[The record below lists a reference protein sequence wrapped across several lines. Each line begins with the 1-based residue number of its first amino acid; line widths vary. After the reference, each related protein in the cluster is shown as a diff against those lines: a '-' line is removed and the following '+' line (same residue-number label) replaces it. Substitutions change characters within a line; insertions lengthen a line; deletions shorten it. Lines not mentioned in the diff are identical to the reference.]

1 MGTSFPIVACEQ
13 APRWSQVKIKSMSKA
28 SWVWP
33 EGEKRAEKPEAFVL
47 MPPQPYQILVSW
59 FDLLD
64 HWLSC
69 NARCPQAPPWA
80 ATKETTKLPDHGNF
94 PAQVFSP
101 PFLWEVCL
109 SHFLR
114 STYPQLSRQN
124 QKPHGKNKIP
134 HGKTKTSWQKQNTS
148 WQNRN
153 LTAKTKTSQRKLNTS
168 RQNQRP
174 HGKTKYFT
182 AKTKYLTAKANT
194 HGKTKAILFL
204 LWSIWFCREVFGF
217 AVTFLV
223 LPWGILF
230 CHEVFGF
237 AVTVVGHHIHQS
249 ICYQIFEW
257 KWNFKKHIT
266 YESSPFPIK

>member
-33 EGEKRAEKPEAFVL
+33 EGEKRAENPEAFVL

-80 ATKETTKLPDHGNF
+80 AAKETTKLPDHGNF

-134 HGKTKTSWQKQNTS
+134 TAKLKTSWQKQNTS
-148 WQNRN
+148 WQNQN
-153 LTAKTKTSQRKLNTS
+153 LM
-168 RQNQRP
+168 
-174 HGKTKYFT
+174 
-182 AKTKYLTAKANT
+182 AKTKYLMAKPKP
-194 HGKTKAILFL
+194 HGKNKNLSAKT
-204 LWSIWFCREVFGF
+204 
-217 AVTFLV
+217 
-223 LPWGILF
+223 
-230 CHEVFGF
+230 
-237 AVTVVGHHIHQS
+237 
-249 ICYQIFEW
+249 
-257 KWNFKKHIT
+257 
-266 YESSPFPIK
+266 

>member
-33 EGEKRAEKPEAFVL
+33 EGEKRAENPEAFVL
-47 MPPQPYQILVSW
+47 MPPQPSQILVSW

-80 ATKETTKLPDHGNF
+80 AAKETTKLPDHGNF

-134 HGKTKTSWQKQNTS
+134 TAKMKTSWQKQNTS
-148 WQNRN
+148 WQNQKPHGKN
-153 LTAKTKTSQRKLNTS
+153 KI
-168 RQNQRP
+168 P
-174 HGKTKYFT
+174 HGKTETSRQKQ
-182 AKTKYLTAKANT
+182 KPHSEN
-194 HGKTKAILFL
+194 
-204 LWSIWFCREVFGF
+204 
-217 AVTFLV
+217 
-223 LPWGILF
+223 
-230 CHEVFGF
+230 
-237 AVTVVGHHIHQS
+237 
-249 ICYQIFEW
+249 
-257 KWNFKKHIT
+257 
-266 YESSPFPIK
+266 